1 MHRRIK
7 RRKTNASGNAEDVD
21 TGASGSMTAPI
32 ETNSVGSGS
41 SPTETNN
48 NASTGNCYEVFL
60 SFRGLDTRHGFA
72 DHLYHG
78 LFTAGI
84 DTFRDDDELR
94 QGEYIKPELLAAI
107 RNSKISIPILSVN
120 YGTSSWCLDELV
132 QIMECKNNKKQI
144 VLPIFYKVKPADVR
158 YQKGNF
164 GDAFH
169 ERERRLLERHSF
181 DPAILEK
188 WKQALLEVSNLKGY
202 ETDGSEAQLVKS
214 VVRNVLNEL
223 KKKFELIISKNLV
236 GIDSHVKNV
245 MELLDDKSH
254 ALLFVG
260 IHGMG
265 GIGKTTLAKTIYNKL
280 SNQFEHRSFI
290 ADIRESWKRGAHDL
304 QNQLIFDISNQ
315 KNEVCNKDEGINF
328 ISSRFKDRKV
338 LLLLDDVDN
347 VDQVKC
353 LAGNHDWFSLGSKI
367 IITARNERILDLA
380 GVDHNYGLTE
390 LDPDQSLILFSKHAF
405 RRDFPPSEF
414 EGLTREVVSTAG
426 GLPLSLEVLG
436 SLCCGRESREWRD
449 MIKKLEKVPRK
460 EVQEKLRISYDALDY
475 EQKQIFLDI
484 ACLLIGIDKRIAFY
498 MWDACD
504 FFPGENIEVLRFMS
518 LIKIGDD
525 LKLRMHDQLR
535 DLGRVIV
542 REENQP
548 QPWHRSRLW
557 DSEEALKV
565 LKRNKGTEKI
575 EAIDL
580 SKGNIVGSG
589 KTTKQDGDIYTAKQ
603 FKNMTIL
610 RFLYMKGA
618 HLSGDFEDSMEEL
631 KWLRWPNCPMNFEV
645 NNFHVEQLAV
655 IELPFGE
662 INEKWEGW
670 SFFKMAEKLQYLDLS
685 NCESLENTDFL
696 SAFKKLE
703 VLILNGCKRL
713 KQIEAS
719 IGDMEALLRLELCRC
734 VSLTKLPA
742 EIGKLKEL
750 EQLLLR
756 GTRSLSAL
764 PDSIGSLENL
774 EILEISE
781 SDIRELPNSI
791 GRLRK
796 LRELHARS
804 CINLNGEMA
813 ESMCNLSSLQHL
825 DFLCCFKLQSLSDLP
840 SSLTNLGIT
849 CRNRKLPWLTHLTH
863 LKELRVWSCNSLE
876 CIQVLPSTC
885 SQPTDVEESK
895 SPESLNTPFKLEIL
909 KVRVCY
915 SIKTLDVLQFIHLMI
930 LYVEKCDNLLEIR
943 GLDKSIYL
951 ESLTVTYCNSIERL
965 DLRKFEDMKKLNVEG
980 CNKLAEIQDLDKSEY
995 LESSDIELCTSTK
1008 RLDLPKCRR
1017 LKEVNTRGCKNL
1029 VKIEGLDRLECLER
1043 LDIHQCTLI
1052 ERLDFPKF
1060 GRLKELDAGECEK
1073 LAEIQGLDGLEY
1085 LERLD
1090 IEGCTLIK
1098 RLDLPK
1104 SGRLKELKLKGCI
1117 NLAEI
1122 QGLNRLEYLQMLHIH
1137 WCTSMEGLDLLK
1149 FRRLKELNAE
1159 GCENLAKI
1167 QGLDRS
1173 EYLERLDITW
1183 CTSMG
1188 RLDLPKSG
1196 RLNELKVGG
1205 CKNLVEIQG
1214 LDRSEHLESLDIT
1227 GCTSIERLDL
1237 PKSGSLKKLT
1247 AGGCK
1252 NLVEIQSLDRLE
1264 FLERLDVSKCT
1275 SIGRLDLPKSGSLK
1289 ILNAYSCKKLVEIQS
1304 LERLEYLEILDISRC
1319 TSIERLLLPKS
1330 RSLKK
1335 LKARDCKSL
1344 IEIQGLDRLEF
1355 LEELNIIGCKSLKT
1369 IPELSGMQIYRY
1381 FEITDGKTRAL
1392 GSDYMDDSD
1401 E

>member
-1 MHRRIK
+1 
-7 RRKTNASGNAEDVD
+7 
-21 TGASGSMTAPI
+21 
-32 ETNSVGSGS
+32 
-41 SPTETNN
+41 
-48 NASTGNCYEVFL
+48 
-60 SFRGLDTRHGFA
+60 
-72 DHLYHG
+72 
-78 LFTAGI
+78 
-84 DTFRDDDELR
+84 
-94 QGEYIKPELLAAI
+94 
-107 RNSKISIPILSVN
+107 
-120 YGTSSWCLDELV
+120 
-132 QIMECKNNKKQI
+132 MECKNNNKQI

-169 ERERRLLERHSF
+169 ERERRLLERPSF
-181 DPAILEK
+181 EPAILEK

-202 ETDGSEAQLVKS
+202 ETDGSEVQLVKL
-214 VVRNVLNEL
+214 VVRKVLNEL
-223 KKKFELIISKNLV
+223 KKKFELIISENLV
-236 GIDSHVKNV
+236 GIDNHVKNV

-347 VDQVKC
+347 ADQVKC
-353 LAGNHDWFSLGSKI
+353 LAGNHDWFSLGSRI
-367 IITARNERILDLA
+367 IITTRNKRILEVV
-380 GVDHNYGLTE
+380 GVDHNYDLTE
-390 LDPDQSLILFSKHAF
+390 LDHHQSLILFSKHAF

-414 EGLTREVVSTAG
+414 EDLTHEVVSTTG

-436 SLCCGRESREWRD
+436 SSLCGKESKEWRE
-449 MIKKLEKVPRK
+449 MIKKLRRVPRI

-475 EQKQIFLDI
+475 GQKQIFLDI
-484 ACLLIGIDKRIAFY
+484 ACFLIGTDRRIAFY

-504 FFPGENIEVLRFMS
+504 FFPGENIEVLIFMS

-525 LKLRMHDQLR
+525 LELRMHDQLR

-542 REENQP
+542 REENHQ

-557 DSEEALKV
+557 DSEDALKV
-565 LKRNKGTEKI
+565 LKRNKGTDKI

-580 SKGNIVGSG
+580 SKDNTAGSG
-589 KTTKQDGDIYTAKQ
+589 KTAKQDGDIYTAKQ
-603 FKNMTIL
+603 FKNLTNL
-610 RFLYMKGA
+610 RFLYMKGT
-618 HLSGDFEDSMEEL
+618 HLRGDFEDSMEEL
-631 KWLRWPNCPMNFEV
+631 RWLRWPNCPMNFEV
-645 NNFHVEQLAV
+645 NNFHIEQLAV

-670 SFFKMAEKLQYLDLS
+670 SFFMMAEKLQYLDLS

-734 VSLTKLPA
+734 VSLTVLPA
-742 EIGKLKEL
+742 EIGKLKAL

-756 GTRSLSAL
+756 DTRSLYAL

-774 EILEISE
+774 EILEISQ
-781 SDIRELPNSI
+781 SHIRELPNSI

-796 LRELHARS
+796 LRELHACY

-813 ESMCNLSSLQHL
+813 ESMCNLSSLRHL
-825 DFLCCFKLQSLSDLP
+825 DFLCCFKLQSLSNLP

-849 CRNRKLPWLTHLTH
+849 CQTRKLPRLSHLTH
-863 LKELRVWSCNSLE
+863 LKELRVYSCNSLE

-885 SQPTDVEESK
+885 SQSTDLEESK
-895 SPESLNTPFKLEIL
+895 SPQSLNTPFKLEIL
-909 KVRVCY
+909 KVRGCY
-915 SIKTLDVLQFIHLMI
+915 SIKTVDVSQFIHLMI
-930 LYVEKCDNLLEIR
+930 LYVEQCHNLLEVQ

-965 DLRKFEDMKKLNVEG
+965 DLRKFEDMKKLNVED
-980 CNKLAEIQDLDKSEY
+980 CDKLAEIQDLDRSEY
-995 LESSDIELCTSTK
+995 LESSDIKLCTSTE

-1017 LKEVNTRGCKNL
+1017 LKEVNTRHCKNL
-1029 VKIEGLDRLECLER
+1029 AKIEGLDGLEYLER
-1043 LDIHQCTLI
+1043 LDIYQCTLI
-1052 ERLDFPKF
+1052 ERLDLPKF
-1060 GRLKELDAGECEK
+1060 GRLKELDAEECEK
-1073 LAEIQGLDGLEY
+1073 LVEIQGLDGLEY
-1085 LERLD
+1085 LERLN
-1090 IEGCTLIK
+1090 IEGCTLIE

-1104 SGRLKELKLKGCI
+1104 SGRLKELKLKGCV

-1122 QGLNRLEYLQMLHIH
+1122 QGLNSSEYLQMLHIR
-1137 WCTSMEGLDLLK
+1137 WCTSIERLDLLK
-1149 FRRLKELNAE
+1149 FRRLKELIAE
-1159 GCENLAKI
+1159 GCENLAEI
-1167 QGLDRS
+1167 QGLNRS

-1188 RLDLPKSG
+1188 RLDLSKSG
-1196 RLNELKVGG
+1196 KLKELKVGG

-1214 LDRSEHLESLDIT
+1214 LDRSEYLESLDII

-1252 NLVEIQSLDRLE
+1252 NLAEIQGLDRSE
-1264 FLERLDVSKCT
+1264 FLERLDISKCT

-1289 ILNAYSCKKLVEIQS
+1289 ILNACSCKKLAEIQS
-1304 LERLEYLEILDISRC
+1304 LERLDYLEILDISRC

-1335 LKARDCKSL
+1335 LKARDCENL

-1369 IPELSGMQIYRY
+1369 IPELSGMRIYRY
-1381 FEITDGKTRAL
+1381 HEITDGKTRAL
-1392 GSDYMDDSD
+1392 GLDYMDDSD